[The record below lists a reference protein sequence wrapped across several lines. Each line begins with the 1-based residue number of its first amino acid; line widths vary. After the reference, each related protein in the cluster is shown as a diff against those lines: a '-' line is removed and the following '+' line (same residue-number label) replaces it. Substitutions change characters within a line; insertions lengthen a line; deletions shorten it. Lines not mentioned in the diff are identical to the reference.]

1 MASITQNAVGTQRQF
16 TKQPVATYQKSL
28 RNLTASQ
35 GIVNTGAGDRL
46 YNALTGL
53 GSNIMKYAS
62 SEEDRARARTVEVEP
77 LINAATEDDWKKLS
91 AIELLNKYGQF
102 QLADNPYAVAA
113 IEQARGKYMSEKF
126 SQQYQITMA
135 QDPVKDPE
143 QERQRYDEEKR
154 KFLEENKNESYDVQ
168 QFYKGFWESNP
179 QDLLNITNQKVAE
192 KSKSLETMGKAY
204 IQAQAS
210 TYVRENADKSPEEF
224 QKGLQEIINNST
236 LMSQQLD
243 VRKAFMEGILGDI
256 AQVAGSPDKIKQCA
270 NLIITNNEDGTK
282 PVHVGDVIDLNTY
295 LKMAEDT
302 ALARPNQWMN
312 QQYEAMINC
321 DSVDALDKWYNELP
335 KDAQHLM
342 NPKYGQYRM
351 TLLREKKEE
360 AKAKIRA
367 NQQRLKAT
375 GKSQN
380 ADIALTRYLTGR
392 SSMTYC
398 SAEDA
403 YNAAATKISTLK
415 QGDMKTFTKILLWA
429 PNSRMRSEY
438 KNYLQNSILGSSA
451 DEMNDSSDFKSFT
464 NAIDMYEYNP
474 ALFEANFGKEL
485 GSDMQA
491 IRALIDFKGGS
502 NIDGFKMFC
511 EGRDNMARSDA
522 VKQAAE
528 DFAST
533 AMSNGY
539 GVELTDLSSEDAN
552 GNYST
557 TTVPITA
564 DAFSNVNATA
574 LKYLRACTQDDGAAS
589 TLLQSMLNKNYV
601 VYDSHPMPKA
611 VFAKKTDATNGIDA
625 SSDQM
630 GAATRVMD
638 EKVKAANAENPG
650 MKATWWWGVDD
661 KMHFGDPN
669 WGFDE
674 GNGYTLDEFYD
685 LVNQWWYDRQ
695 AEEEAAAEEVESSDD
710 SSSDN
715 DSSSD
720 DSSDDSG
727 SNYSYTTDDGGVVT
741 ETGNGRATYSD
752 WSWHGY

>member
-1 MASITQNAVGTQRQF
+1 MANIVQNAVGTQRQF
-16 TKQPVATYQKSL
+16 TRQPVATYQKSL
-28 RNLTASQ
+28 RNLVDSQ
-35 GIVNTGAGDRL
+35 GIVKSGAGDRL

-53 GSNIMKYAS
+53 GDTVMKYAS
-62 SEEDRARARTVEVEP
+62 SEEDRARAKTVEVEP

-135 QDPVKDPE
+135 QDPVKEPDK
-143 QERQRYDEEKR
+143 ERQRYEEEKR
-154 KFLEENKNESYDVQ
+154 KFLEENKNESYDVE

-192 KSKSLETMGKAY
+192 KSKSLETMGKAF

-210 TYVRENADKSPEEF
+210 TYVRENTDKSPEDF
-224 QKGLQEIINNST
+224 KNGLQELINNST

-256 AQVAGSPDKIKQCA
+256 AQVAGSPDKIRQCA
-270 NLIITNNEDGTK
+270 DLVITNNDDGTK
-282 PVHVGDVIDLNTY
+282 PVHVKDVIDLNTY

-302 ALARPNQWMN
+302 ALARPNEWMN
-312 QQYEAMINC
+312 KQYEAMINC
-321 DSVDALDKWYNELP
+321 KNVDELDKWYNSLP
-335 KDAQHLM
+335 KEAQHML
-342 NPKYGQYRM
+342 NPKYGSYRIM
-351 TLLREKKEE
+351 LLNEKKAEQ
-360 AKAKIRA
+360 KAMIQS
-367 NQQRLKAT
+367 NQKQLKANA
-375 GKSQN
+375 KSQN
-380 ADIALTRYLTGR
+380 ANIALARYLNGR

-398 SAEDA
+398 SADDA
-403 YNAAATKISTLK
+403 YEAAAAKISTLK
-415 QGDMKTFTKILLWA
+415 PGDMKSFTKILLWA

-451 DEMNDSSDFKSFT
+451 DEMSDSSDFKSFT
-464 NAIDMYEYNP
+464 NALEMYEYNP

-502 NIDGFKMFC
+502 NEDGFKMFC

-528 DFAST
+528 DFASN
-533 AMSNGY
+533 AMSSGD

-552 GNYST
+552 NNNFST
-557 TTVPITA
+557 TIVPITA
-564 DAFSNVNATA
+564 DAFSNVNSTA
-574 LKYLRACTQDDGAAS
+574 LKYLRACTQDDEAAK
-589 TLLQSMLNKNYV
+589 TLLQAMLNKNYV

-611 VFAKKTDATNGIDA
+611 LFAKKTDATNGIDA
-625 SSDQM
+625 STDQF
-630 GAATRVMD
+630 GTATRVMD
-638 EKVKAANAENPG
+638 EKVEAANAENPG
-650 MKATWWWGVDD
+650 MHATWWWGVDD
-661 KMHFGDPN
+661 KIHFGDPN
-669 WGFDE
+669 WNFEE

-685 LVNQWWYDRQ
+685 MVNQWWYDRQ
-695 AEEEAAAEEVESSDD
+695 AEEEAEAAAASEE
-710 SSSDN
+710 
-715 DSSSD
+715 SSSD
-720 DSSDDSG
+720 DDSSASDDSG
-727 SNYSYTTDDGGVVT
+727 SDYSYTTDDGGVVT
-741 ETGNGRATYSD
+741 DTGSHRSTYSN